1 MKTLETLIAIAFIVT
16 ALVTMLAGG
25 FTFFEGF
32 VGVLLGNILLAI
44 RERDA

>member
-1 MKTLETLIAIAFIVT
+1 MKTLETLVPMVFIVI